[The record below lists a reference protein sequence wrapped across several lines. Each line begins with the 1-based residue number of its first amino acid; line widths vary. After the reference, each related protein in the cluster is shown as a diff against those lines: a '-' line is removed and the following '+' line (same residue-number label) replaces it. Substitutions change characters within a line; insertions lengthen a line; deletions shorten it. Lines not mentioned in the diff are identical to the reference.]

1 MDLIE
6 MSEVETEIAALC
18 GLETDRLR
26 IEWRRLYRTEPPPRL
41 SRDLLLRAIAYKIQ
55 ERTHGCLSQATKR
68 RLRGLAQELETN
80 GHSAFDPGIS
90 LKPGARL
97 VREWHGQTH
106 TVIVRED
113 GFEHDGCRHRS
124 LTQIAKRITGV
135 QWSGPRFFGLAKSAG
150 NDSRSPSSSSA
161 GADDEKS

>member
-1 MDLIE
+1 MGLSE
-6 MSEVETEIAALC
+6 MSEVETEIAALG
-18 GLETDRLR
+18 GLESDRLR

-41 SRDLLLRAIAYKIQ
+41 SRDLLIRAIAYKIQ
-55 ERTHGCLSQATKR
+55 ERAHGCLAQATKR
-68 RLRGLAQELETN
+68 RLRSLGQELETN
-80 GHSAFDPGIS
+80 GHSTFDPGIS

-106 TVIVRED
+106 TVIVLED
-113 GFEHDGCRHRS
+113 GFEHDGCRFRS

-135 QWSGPRFFGLAKSAG
+135 HWSGPRFFGLAKSAS
-150 NDSRSPSSSSA
+150 NDGRGTSPSPA